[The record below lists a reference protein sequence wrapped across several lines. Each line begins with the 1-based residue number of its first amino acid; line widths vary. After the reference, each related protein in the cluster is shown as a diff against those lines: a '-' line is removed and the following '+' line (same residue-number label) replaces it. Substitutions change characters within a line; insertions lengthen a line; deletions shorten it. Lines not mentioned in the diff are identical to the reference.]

1 MRKILTTL
9 SLGATLLAGAA
20 SAQTAP
26 RTPFGVTPAADG
38 TIARTAVA
46 AEADRR
52 FATLDTNRDGSVTPD
67 EMRAARERM
76 RGAPRSDGAP
86 PRANAAARPDR
97 PPLTAQAFRDRML
110 QRFDRAD
117 ANHDGRLDAT
127 ELQAMRDHRRDH
139 RRGGPGGGPA
149 GGPPAHED

>member
-9 SLGATLLAGAA
+9 SLAATLLAGAA

-76 RGAPRSDGAP
+76 RGAPRPDGAP
-86 PRANAAARPDR
+86 PRANPPARPDR
-97 PPLTAQAFRDRML
+97 PPLTAEGFRDRML

-139 RRGGPGGGPA
+139 RRGGPA
-149 GGPPAHED
+149 GGAPAQED